1 MQPFRNVK
9 DERLYRFHK
18 LYAESYVTNLRNLEA
33 PWKPVVASVLDAIV
47 QRVYEKY
54 PLIDLSVQQ
63 EQPLPPPSLAA
74 ASVDADG
81 TMTAS
86 RHKGT
91 VYPDISILRYLL
103 GTNDDF
109 QTFTPGKMEHKAVD
123 YLVCAELKRSIRR
136 AYIKKGIT
144 IWDRGYTDLVD
155 LLRNAATQ
163 ATRQAFVAMK
173 RPGQTNSD
181 IILFAASGPFWM
193 WCSASRSQVL
203 GCFER
208 DMAVE
213 DVLDEFQ
220 IDRDEDVASEQLND
234 EKLSDGKVDY
244 DFSTSTALYS
254 PMSREDVFFGYDVVL
269 PWTQVVM
276 FDTVE
281 SEAQLRALLVA
292 LDNSCKT
299 QLIY

>member
-47 QRVYEKY
+47 QRIYEIY
-54 PLIDLSVQQ
+54 PSIDLSVQQ

-103 GTNDDF
+103 GTNKDF
-109 QTFTPGKMEHKAVD
+109 QTFIPKNMEHKVVD

-144 IWDRGYTDLVD
+144 LWDKGYTDLVGS
-155 LLRNAATQ
+155 LRNAALQ

-181 IILFAASGPFWM
+181 IILFAAAGPFWM
-193 WCSASRSQVL
+193 WCLVSRNQVL
-203 GCFER
+203 GFFTK
-208 DMAVE
+208 DKAVE

-220 IDRDEDVASEQLND
+220 MDRDEDAAFEQLND
-234 EKLSDGKVDY
+234 EKLGDGKD
-244 DFSTSTALYS
+244 DSNFSTSTALYS
-254 PMSREDVFFGYDVVL
+254 PMSREDVFFGDAIVL